1 MPAMRAERER
11 IVGNRPGWIA
21 RQWVAARHGF
31 TLVEILIVVV
41 ILGILAAIVTPLFGA
56 ASEDSRRTA
65 FVENLR
71 TFASACELYRVRTGR
86 YPTDGSSGQLPEEL
100 EQFIRREH
108 FEQITPIGGLWDTE
122 YMDTGV
128 HAAVGVHFQASA
140 PPSRDTAYM
149 NQISAMIDGS
159 DVNGGFFRRIA
170 SERYYWVLQD

>member
-1 MPAMRAERER
+1 MVR
-11 IVGNRPGWIA
+11 NRQGWLS
-21 RQWVAARHGF
+21 RQWDAARHGF

-71 TFASACELYRVRTGR
+71 TFASACELYRVQTGR
-86 YPTDGSSGQLPEEL
+86 YPTDGSTGQLPEEL

-108 FEQITPIGGLWDTE
+108 FEQITPIGGRWDTE

-128 HAAVGVHFQASA
+128 HAAVGVVFEAGY
-140 PPSRDTAYM
+140 PPVRDDAYM
-149 NQISAMIDGS
+149 NPVSQMIDGA

-170 SERYYWVLQD
+170 SGRYYWVLRD